1 MLRFAPRYGMVSPCL
16 VRPGRGVRLRA
27 ANDNSGLGLGRARG
41 KGPEHWAVQTGQ
53 DNDALLAAALRL
65 FASHGLSAARHACD
79 QADAAQRGGDFE
91 KARWWIAVC
100 HTLDRNMARA
110 YRRREAR

>member
-1 MLRFAPRYGMVSPCL
+1 MVSPCL
-16 VRPGRGVRLRA
+16 VRPGRQVRLRA
-27 ANDNSGLGLGRARG
+27 ANDNAGFGAGLGRARG
-41 KGPEHWAVQTGQ
+41 AAPEHWAAQTATGQ

-65 FASHGLSAARHACD
+65 FASHGHAAARHACD
-79 QADAAQRGGDFE
+79 EADTAQRGGDFE

>member
-16 VRPGRGVRLRA
+16 VRPGQHVWRRA
-27 ANDNSGLGLGRARG
+27 ANDNAGLGRARG
-41 KGPEHWAVQTGQ
+41 KAPEHWAAQTGQ
-53 DNDALLAAALRL
+53 DNDALLEAALRL
-65 FASHGLSAARHACD
+65 FSSHGHAAARHACD
-79 QADAAQRGGDFE
+79 EADAAQRGGDVE